1 MPPLFVYGLTDPFSP
16 PYACLHSMSGQVV
29 TVLCWSL
36 NFWQSSSGL
45 SGEIEDL
52 NVAFPSAMVS
62 ALWLC
67 VTLLGLTLLAG
78 TGASS
83 AAQGAWKHQL
93 FLATAAGTP
102 HAHPH
107 QLSSKEWQ
115 SWYLCF
121 RSTEGAYCVSC
132 TSAHSPLTHRLPSPS
147 PPHDPPPLN

>member
-1 MPPLFVYGLTDPFSP
+1 
-16 PYACLHSMSGQVV
+16 MSGQVV

-36 NFWQSSSGL
+36 NFWQSSSAL

-93 FLATAAGTP
+93 FLATVAGTP
-102 HAHPH
+102 HSHPH
-107 QLSSKEWQ
+107 
-115 SWYLCF
+115 
-121 RSTEGAYCVSC
+121 
-132 TSAHSPLTHRLPSPS
+132 HPS
-147 PPHDPPPLN
+147 